1 MSFQKNTM
9 TIAVIVFIL
18 ILTMIGFLLS
28 SSNKNA
34 SFPPEIAQCPDYYK
48 GYVDQDGKTHCEMID
63 TVTCQDLGFTGPA
76 IQNNCEQSYVYDKN
90 ATPVDKCNEIKKG
103 IDYVSWPGI
112 SDRNLC

>member
-34 SFPPEIAQCPDYYK
+34 SFPPEIALCPDYYK
-48 GYVDQDGKTHCEMID
+48 GSDEGNNIRCTKIE
-63 TVTCQDLGFTGPA
+63 TVSCNDLGFTD
-76 IQNNCEQSYVYDKN
+76 QNQENCKRSFTYEKN
-90 ATPVDKCNEIKKG
+90 ATPVDKCKKKKKG
-103 IDYVSWPGI
+103 IDYISWPGI